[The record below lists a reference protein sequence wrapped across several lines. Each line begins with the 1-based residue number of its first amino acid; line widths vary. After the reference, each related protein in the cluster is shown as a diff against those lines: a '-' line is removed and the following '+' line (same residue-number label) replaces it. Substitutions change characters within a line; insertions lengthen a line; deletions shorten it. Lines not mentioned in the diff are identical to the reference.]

1 MPRTK
6 LYEDEIDAI
15 GKRLVKAEE
24 NVRASQSEYERM
36 EWADQ
41 VFILRQYVRGMR
53 LGTSIS
59 QRMTDGCPQVCSP
72 CSLS

>member
-6 LYEDEIDAI
+6 LYDDEIDAI

-24 NVRASQSEYERM
+24 NVAASQSEYERM

-41 VFILRQYVRGMR
+41 VFILSQYVRGR
-53 LGTSIS
+53 LRAG
-59 QRMTDGCPQVCSP
+59 R
-72 CSLS
+72 

>member
-1 MPRTK
+1 MPMTR
-6 LYEDEIDAI
+6 LWEDEIDAI

-41 VFILRQYVRGMR
+41 VFILRQYVRGMIR
-53 LGTSIS
+53 GVA
-59 QRMTDGCPQVCSP
+59 R
-72 CSLS
+72 

>member
-1 MPRTK
+1 MPMTQ

-24 NVRASQSEYERM
+24 NVAASQSEYERM

-41 VFILRQYVRGMR
+41 VFILRQYVRGMIR
-53 LGTSIS
+53 GVA
-59 QRMTDGCPQVCSP
+59 R
-72 CSLS
+72 